1 MNMTLKERLD
11 QDVKTA
17 MRQGD
22 RARRDTLRM
31 LLAAIKQVEVDTL
44 TTLGDEEVQVVLQ
57 KEAKK
62 RQEAVEDYTRARNA
76 ESAAAERAELA
87 IIEGYL
93 PQPVSEEEIEVHA
106 RAIIEERNLSGPK
119 AIGEV
124 MRPLMDEFRGR
135 VDGRTVNEIVR
146 RLLSS

>member
-1 MNMTLKERLD
+1 MTLKEQLNR
-11 QDVKTA
+11 DVKSA
-17 MRQGD
+17 MREGD
-22 RARRDTLRM
+22 RVRRDTLRM
-31 LLAAIKQVEVDTL
+31 VLAAIKQVEVDTQTAL
-44 TTLGDEEVQVVLQ
+44 DDEEVQGVLQ

-62 RQEAVEDYTRARNA
+62 RQEAIEDFTRAGKA
-76 ESAAAERAELA
+76 EPAAGERAELA

-93 PQPVSEEEIEVHA
+93 PRQVSVEEIEA
-106 RAIIEERNLSGPK
+106 RAREIIAEANLSGPK

-135 VDGRTVNEIVR
+135 VDGRAVNEIVR

>member
-1 MNMTLKERLD
+1 MMLKEQLD
-11 QDVKTA
+11 RDVKSA
-17 MRQGD
+17 MREGD
-22 RARRDTLRM
+22 RVRRDTLRM
-31 LLAAIKQVEVDTL
+31 VLAAVKQVEVDTQTAL
-44 TTLGDEEVQVVLQ
+44 DDQGVQGVLQ

-62 RQEAVEDYTRARNA
+62 RQEAIEDFTRAGKA
-76 ESAAAERAELA
+76 ESAAGERAELA

-93 PQPVSEEEIEVHA
+93 PQQVSVEEIEA
-106 RAIIEERNLSGPK
+106 RAREIIAEANLSGPK

-135 VDGRTVNEIVR
+135 VDGRAVNEIVR